1 MSDPP
6 FPPQFSVTWA
16 EFHELLHL
24 GGNTGHDYTE
34 DLRACPE
41 LVAEVLGE
49 KRGRELSDLLTV
61 YENVAI
67 VPTPGSQVSRK
78 PAIPIPFPF
87 GQPPSRTP
95 PPEEPLPRGPT
106 NLGPPATIPSPP
118 PSPFSPRK
126 P

>member
-1 MSDPP
+1 MSDQPLPP
-6 FPPQFSVTWA
+6 SFSVTWA

-49 KRGRELSDLLTV
+49 KRGREWSDLLTV
-61 YENVAI
+61 YECVAI

-78 PAIPIPFPF
+78 PAIPIPFE
-87 GQPPSRTP
+87 QSLSRTP
-95 PPEEPLPRGPT
+95 PPDVLPRGPT
-106 NLGPPATIPSPP
+106 DIGPPATIP
-118 PSPFSPRK
+118 
-126 P
+126 